1 MIPMNPPYS
10 PAEDGPRARRAR
22 AKTCGSNRV
31 LGENLLVEDTCGTEK
46 VEQEEVLVMG
56 IEAPG
61 CPKEDAG
68 TREFNEAMLDLG
80 CSATVAGR
88 QWVQEFQAKSGG
100 NVEWFSTA

>member
-1 MIPMNPPYS
+1 MNPPYS

-46 VEQEEVLVMG
+46 VEQEEFLVMG
-56 IEAPG
+56 IEALG
-61 CPKEDAG
+61 CPQEDAG
-68 TREFNEAMLDLG
+68 TREFNEAILDLG

-88 QWVQEFQAKSGG
+88 E
-100 NVEWFSTA
+100 